1 MLIRYPPMNEQ
12 TYPAN
17 LVGTWECFEAYTKSG
32 EHHPQPEGAAR
43 VVYRLDADGSG
54 TLMPGTIA
62 EMPMYWSVVDGRLRV
77 GSRKPKHQDTQA
89 YEVTDQDT
97 LVLFDRYGGRSVLRR
112 LTGQGG

>member
-1 MLIRYPPMNEQ
+1 MSEQ

-43 VVYRLDADGSG
+43 VVYQLNADGSG

-62 EMPMYWSVVDGRLRV
+62 EMPMYWSVAHGRLRV

-89 YEVTDQDT
+89 YEVTDRDT
-97 LVLFDRYGGRSVLRR
+97 LVLFDRHGGRSVFRR
-112 LTGQGG
+112 ILGKG